1 MRRAYI
7 AVDFG
12 AGSGRVIAGLP
23 GGDGHGTE
31 LVEIHRFE
39 NRRVRLGQH
48 VYWDFPA
55 LWAEMIAGL
64 RKAVD
69 AGYHIESIGVDTWG
83 VDFGLIDARGNLIG
97 NPVCYRDASIAGA
110 AERFLHGR
118 DLDSHYSQS
127 GIQIMDINSLYRLA
141 DMAKTS
147 PEIIAA
153 ADRLLFMPDLFC
165 YYLTGVACNEYTIA
179 TTSEL
184 IDARSRDWNRKLI
197 AEAGLPERLFGKIVM
212 PGETIGYLTD
222 DVLESIG
229 ADYKVAV
236 VAVASHDTASAAAE
250 TKPSGPGSCNAFLS
264 SGTWSLLGAVTDQPI
279 LTAQARAAGFSNEG
293 AAQGKI
299 CFLQNITG
307 LWIMQRL
314 MEQWGCS
321 DYDDIIACAENSKT
335 ESIIDVDDAAFA
347 NPTDMCA
354 AIDRY
359 CESHGMEVPA
369 NRGDYVRCALQSLA
383 LRYKQGIEAMNRLL
397 PQRVTSLTIVG
408 GGSRN
413 RLLNELTHRATGLPV
428 IRGAAEATAM
438 GNIGVQH
445 RAARSRRQC

>member
-1 MRRAYI
+1 MTQAYI

-23 GGDGHGTE
+23 GGDGSINII
-31 LVEIHRFE
+31 EIHRFE

-83 VDFGLIDARGNLIG
+83 VDFGLLDARGNLLG
-97 NPVCYRDASIAGA
+97 NPVCYRDPSIAGA

-118 DLDSHYSQS
+118 DTDSHYSQA

-165 YYLTGVACNEYTIA
+165 YYLTGVACNEYTIS
-179 TTSEL
+179 TTSGL
-184 IDARSRDWNRKLI
+184 IDARSRMWNRELI
-197 AEAGLPERLFGKIVM
+197 AEAGLPERLFGNIVM
-212 PGETIGYLTD
+212 PGDIIGYLTD
-222 DVLESIG
+222 DVLESTGIN
-229 ADYKVAV
+229 YKVPV
-236 VAVASHDTASAAAE
+236 VAVASHDTASAVAE
-250 TKPSGPGSCNAFLS
+250 VKAYGYGGSNAFIS
-264 SGTWSLLGAVTDQPI
+264 SGTWSLLGVVTDSPI
-279 LTAQARAAGFSNEG
+279 LTPEAREAGFSNEG
-293 AAQGKI
+293 AAYGKI
-299 CFLQNITG
+299 CLLQNITG
-307 LWIMQRL
+307 LWIMQRM
-314 MEQWGCS
+314 MEQWGCN
-321 DYDDIIACAENSKT
+321 DYDEITARAE
-335 ESIIDVDDAAFA
+335 ESEFESVIDVDDDAFV
-347 NPTDMCA
+347 NPTDMCT

-359 CESHGMEVPA
+359 CESHDMKVPTS
-369 NRGDYVRCALQSLA
+369 RGDYARCALQSLA
-383 LRYKQGIEAMNRLL
+383 MRYKRGIDDLNRLL
-397 PQRVTSLTIVG
+397 PHPVTSLTIVG

-413 RLLNELTHRATGLPV
+413 RLLNELTHLTTGLPV
-428 IRGAAEATAM
+428 VCGAAEATAM
-438 GNIGVQH
+438 GNIAVLH
-445 RAARSRRQC
+445 RAAQS